1 MLNIFIHAC
10 WPLSITNVFIL
21 KYMNILYMNMY
32 IHVYSSLLD
41 VVLYGLLFIE
51 NKMHPV
57 FFFARVALKKVPQ
70 NRGL

>member
-1 MLNIFIHAC
+1 MFADVPCMLE
-10 WPLSITNVFIL
+10 
-21 KYMNILYMNMY
+21 NMY